1 MTLQK
6 IGSGIFIQDTILDK
20 IKNIDGIIF
29 DCDGVLIDITQS
41 YDLAIKEVT
50 KYFLKEFGIEKS
62 LSITSDIIEDFKSTG
77 GFNDEVDVTYAS
89 ILSLVVANRM
99 KILEKKFLFDVINNA
114 DQTGIKSVEKYITTL
129 PVDISDIIKKL
140 DYPGP
145 HDTNLLYSVFDQMFY
160 GPELYYKLFKKQ
172 SKFSGRGF
180 IENDVNLLKKDLIA
194 KLKKKFKNKLAIVT
208 GRGIESI
215 RYTLGD
221 LLEEFDLKNSM
232 FLEDEPRDLAKP
244 NPESL
249 IRSISGLDSSC
260 CLYVGDSMED
270 YIMAKK
276 TMEKGFDTIF
286 CAIFGTSKSPELK
299 RSFFEQKN
307 TLMILQSI
315 DLLPK
320 ALNLVWE

>member
-6 IGSGIFIQDTILDK
+6 IDGGIFIQDTTLDK
-20 IKNIDGIIF
+20 IKNIDAIIF
-29 DCDGVLIDITQS
+29 DCDGVLIDITKS

-50 KYFLKEFGIEKS
+50 EYFLKEFGITNTS
-62 LSITSDIIEDFKSTG
+62 PITSDIIEGFKSTG
-77 GFNDEVDVTYAS
+77 GFNDEVDITFAS
-89 ILSLVVANRM
+89 ILSLVTANRM
-99 KILEKKFLFDVINNA
+99 KTPEKEFLFEVINNA
-114 DQTGIKSVEKYITTL
+114 DESGIKSVEKHLATL
-129 PVDISDIIKKL
+129 PIDISDVKKKL

-160 GPELYYKLFKKQ
+160 GAELYYKLFKKK
-172 SKFSGRGF
+172 SEFSRQGF
-180 IENDVNLLKKDLIA
+180 IENDVAILQKDLITT
-194 KLKKKFKNKLAIVT
+194 LKKKFKNKLAIVT
-208 GRGIESI
+208 GRGRESI

-221 LLEEFDLKNSM
+221 LLEEFDLKNSV

-249 IRSISGLDSSC
+249 IRSIRGLGSSC

-276 TMEKGFDTIF
+276 ATEEGYDTIF

-299 RSFFEQKN
+299 QSFFEQKN
-307 TLMILQSI
+307 TPLILQSI
-315 DLLPK
+315 DFLPK
-320 ALNLVWE
+320 ALNLV

>member
-29 DCDGVLIDITQS
+29 DCDGVLIDITKS

-99 KILEKKFLFDVINNA
+99 KILEKKFLCNVINNA
-114 DQTGIKSVEKYITTL
+114 DQTGIKSVEKYIETL

-140 DYPGP
+140 DYPET

-208 GRGIESI
+208 GRGRESI
-215 RYTLGD
+215 IYTLGA
-221 LLEEFDLKNSM
+221 LLEEFDLKNSV

-276 TMEKGFDTIF
+276 TIEKGFDTIF

-307 TLMILQSI
+307 TSMILQSI

-320 ALNLVWE
+320 ALNLV

>member
-6 IGSGIFIQDTILDK
+6 IGSGIFIQDTMLDK
-20 IKNIDGIIF
+20 IKKIDAMIF
-29 DCDGVLIDITQS
+29 DCDGVLIDITRS
-41 YDLAIKEVT
+41 YDLAIRKVT
-50 KYFLKEFGIEKS
+50 EYFLNELNINKS
-62 LSITSDIIEDFKSTG
+62 LPITSDIIEGFKSTG

-89 ILSLVVANRM
+89 ILSLVTANRM
-99 KILEKKFLFDVINNA
+99 KIPENKLLFDIINNA
-114 DQTGIKSVEKYITTL
+114 DQTGIKSVEKYIATL

-160 GPELYYKLFKKQ
+160 GPELYYKLFKNQ

-180 IENDVNLLKKDLIA
+180 IENDVNLLKKDLIV

-221 LLEEFDLKNSM
+221 LLEEFDLKNSV

-276 TMEKGFDTIF
+276 TIEKGFDTIF
-286 CAIFGTSKSPELK
+286 CAIFGTSKSHESK

-307 TLMILQSI
+307 APMILQSI

-320 ALNLVWE
+320 ALNLV

>member
-6 IGSGIFIQDTILDK
+6 IENGIFIQDTILDK
-20 IKNIDGIIF
+20 IKKIDAIIF
-29 DCDGVLIDITQS
+29 DCDGVLIDITRS
-41 YDLAIKEVT
+41 YDLAIKKVT
-50 KYFLKEFGIEKS
+50 EYFLNELDIKKS
-62 LSITSDIIEDFKSTG
+62 LPVTADIIEGFKSTG

-89 ILSLVVANRM
+89 ILLLVVANRM
-99 KILEKKFLFDVINNA
+99 KMPENKFLFDVINNA
-114 DQTGIKSVEKYITTL
+114 DQTGIKSVEKYIATL

-140 DYPGP
+140 DYPGS

-160 GPELYYKLFKKQ
+160 GPELYYKLFNKQ

-180 IENDVNLLKKDLIA
+180 IENDVNLLKKDLIV

-221 LLEEFDLKNSM
+221 LLEEFDLKNSV

-244 NPESL
+244 NPKSL
-249 IRSISGLDSSC
+249 IKSISGLDSSC

-276 TMEKGFDTIF
+276 ATEKGYDTIF

-307 TLMILQSI
+307 TPMILQSI

-320 ALNLVWE
+320 ALNLV

>member
-6 IGSGIFIQDTILDK
+6 IESGIFIQDTILDK
-20 IKNIDGIIF
+20 IKKIDAIIF
-29 DCDGVLIDITQS
+29 DCDSVLIDITKS
-41 YDLAIKEVT
+41 YDLAIKQVT
-50 KYFLKEFGIEKS
+50 EYFLKEFGIESS
-62 LSITSDIIEDFKSTG
+62 LPITSDIIEGFKSTG

-89 ILSLVVANRM
+89 ILSLVSANRM
-99 KILEKKFLFDVINNA
+99 KIPEKKFLFDVINNA

-129 PVDISDIIKKL
+129 PVDISAIIKKL
-140 DYPGP
+140 DYPGS
-145 HDTNLLYSVFDQMFY
+145 HNTNLLYSVFDQMFY

-172 SKFSGRGF
+172 SKFSGQGL
-180 IENDVNLLKKDLIA
+180 IENDVNLLKKDLVAI
-194 KLKKKFKNKLAIVT
+194 LKKKFKNKLAIVT
-208 GRGIESI
+208 GRGRESI

-221 LLEEFDLKNSM
+221 LLEEFDLKNSV

-249 IRSISGLDSSC
+249 IKSIRGLDSSC

-276 TMEKGFDTIF
+276 TMEKGYDTIF
-286 CAIFGTSKSPELK
+286 CAIFGTSKSPESK
-299 RSFFEQKN
+299 RIFFEQKN
-307 TLMILQSI
+307 TPMILQSI

-320 ALNLVWE
+320 ALNLV